1 MPRTSVLLAATLLA
15 AGALAGCGGPG
26 SAGDSGSAGGTGSS
40 KGTATATPGSNGT
53 PTIDITV
60 KNGRITPQGAQV
72 RVKAGA
78 KLTFHVVADAKGEIH
93 VHSSPEH
100 EFEYPAGTTDETITL
115 DQPGVVDVES
125 HTLDKLVVQLEV
137 R

>member
-1 MPRTSVLLAATLLA
+1 MRRTSVLITATLLA
-15 AGALAGCGGPG
+15 AGTLAGCGGSSG
-26 SAGDSGSAGGTGSS
+26 SGGSGSAGGSS
-40 KGTATATPGSNGT
+40 GTVTATPGTNGT

-60 KNGRITPQGAQV
+60 ENGKITPQGAQV

-78 KLTFHVVADAKGEIH
+78 ELTFHVRADAKGEIH

-100 EFEYPAGTTDETITL
+100 EFEYTPGTTDETITL

-125 HTLDKLVVQLEV
+125 HTLDKLVLQLEV

>member
-1 MPRTSVLLAATLLA
+1 MPRTCVLLTATLLA
-15 AGALAGCGGPG
+15 AGSLAGCGG
-26 SAGDSGSAGGTGSS
+26 AGDSGSGDATGSS
-40 KGTATATPGSNGT
+40 SGTATATPGSNGT

-60 KNGRITPQGAQV
+60 KDGTITPRGAQV

-78 KLTFHVVADAKGEIH
+78 ELTFHVVADAEGEIH

-100 EFEYPAGTTDETITL
+100 EFEYPVGTTDETITL

>member
-1 MPRTSVLLAATLLA
+1 MSRAPLLVSAVLLA
-15 AGALAGCGGPG
+15 GAVLTGCGG
-26 SAGDSGSAGGTGSS
+26 SGDTGGSS
-40 KGTATATPGSNGT
+40 ATATATPGADGT

-60 KNGRITPQGAQV
+60 KDGTITPQGKKV
-72 RVKAGA
+72 EVKAGA
-78 KLTFHVVADAKGEIH
+78 KLTFHVTADSKGEVH

-100 EFEYPAGTTDETITL
+100 EFEYAPGTTNETITL

-125 HTLDKLVVQLEV
+125 HTLDKLIVQLEV

>member
-1 MPRTSVLLAATLLA
+1 MRRTSVLITATLLA
-15 AGALAGCGGPG
+15 AGSLAGCGG
-26 SAGDSGSAGGTGSS
+26 SSGSSSTGSS
-40 KGTATATPGSNGT
+40 GTATATPGADGT

-60 KNGRITPQGAQV
+60 KNGKITPQGAQV

-78 KLTFHVVADAKGEIH
+78 KLTFHVTADAKGEIH

-100 EFEYPAGTTDETITL
+100 EFEYTAGTTDETITL
-115 DQPGVVDVES
+115 DSRGVVDVES